1 MQSKESVKIV
11 ERKANPELD
20 TQAIVNRKKFIN
32 RVLDNRKE
40 GLKIRRENL
49 VSLGD
54 FAIDQV
60 RWYTWFQA
68 SHEDEQ
74 ICTLRLYETSLMGAC
89 YHRLAIFPNETL
101 TVQILGYPEVTWD
114 GEGILEMG
122 FICPSMW
129 LDAYFISTIVRDRPS
144 MDVLA
149 NFPISLMKQ
158 SATKA
163 GELSYML
170 VDVIQSFHNRTSD
183 YPDKLVAAMD
193 AAVAQG
199 DNWALEIA
207 MGILETFAAL
217 TTNIGYDFEEVLVK
231 NLQFQE
237 KYHLR
242 ELGPDR
248 IGIRTFINFPLLGM
262 ACMWYDKGHRLSVET
277 GWLPPYLV
285 EGRWL
290 EDVKGRSHDKSL

>member
-1 MQSKESVKIV
+1 MQSKVV
-11 ERKANPELD
+11 ERKANPELSESG
-20 TQAIVNRKKFIN
+20 VSSEKEFIN
-32 RVLDNRKE
+32 KILDQRKE

-60 RWYTWFQA
+60 RWYTWFQT

-89 YHRLAIFPNETL
+89 YHRLAMNPNDEL
-101 TVQILGYPEVTWD
+101 TIKILDYPEVKWD
-114 GEGILEMG
+114 GEGILKTG
-122 FICPSMW
+122 CINLNRW
-129 LDAYFISTIVRDRPS
+129 LDMYFISTIVRDRPS
-144 MDVLA
+144 MDILA
-149 NFPISLMKQ
+149 NFPISLMRQ
-158 SATKA
+158 SSNKA

-170 VDVIQSFHNRTSD
+170 VDVIQSFHNRTPD

-231 NLQFQE
+231 NLHFQE
-237 KYHLR
+237 KYQMRLDKP
-242 ELGPDR
+242 EDL
-248 IGIRTFINFPLLGM
+248 ISIETFISFPLLGM
-262 ACMWYDKGHRLSVET
+262 ACMWYDKGNRLSVET
-277 GWLPPYLV
+277 GWLPAYLV

-290 EDVKGRSHDKSL
+290 EDVKAGKIIR

>member
-193 AAVAQG
+193 AAIVQG
-199 DNWALEIA
+199 DDWALEIA
-207 MGILETFAAL
+207 LGILETFAAL
-217 TTNIGYDFEEVLVK
+217 TTDIGYDFEEVLIK

-237 KYHLR
+237 QYQMRLDAPKKLISI
-242 ELGPDR
+242 E
-248 IGIRTFINFPLLGM
+248 TFISFPLLGM
-262 ACMWYDKGHRLSVET
+262 ACMWYDKGNCLSVET
-277 GWLPPYLV
+277 DWLPPYLV
-285 EGRWL
+285 EERWL
-290 EDVKGRSHDKSL
+290 EDVKVGKITR

>member
-1 MQSKESVKIV
+1 MQGKKPVKII
-11 ERKANPELD
+11 ERTARPKLD
-20 TQAIVNRKKFIN
+20 DNSIASEKDYIN
-32 RVLDNRKE
+32 RILDKRKE

-49 VSLGD
+49 VSFGD
-54 FAIDQV
+54 FAIEQV
-60 RWYTWFQA
+60 RWYTWFQT

-74 ICTLRLYETSLMGAC
+74 ICTLRLYETSLMGVW
-89 YHRLAIFPNETL
+89 YHRLAMNPNDEL
-101 TVQILGYPEVTWD
+101 TIKILDYPEVKWD
-114 GEGILEMG
+114 GEGILKTG
-122 FICPSMW
+122 CINPNRW
-129 LDAYFISTIVRDRPS
+129 IDIYFTSTIVRDKPS
-144 MDVLA
+144 LDALA
-149 NFPISLMKQ
+149 SFPISLMKQ
-158 SATKA
+158 SSTKA

-262 ACMWYDKGHRLSVET
+262 ACMWYDKGHRLSIET

-290 EDVKGRSHDKSL
+290 EDVKADKITR

>member
-1 MQSKESVKIV
+1 MQSKGTIKIV
-11 ERKANPELD
+11 ERKADPELSESG
-20 TQAIVNRKKFIN
+20 VYSEKEFIN
-32 RVLDNRKE
+32 KILDQRKE

-49 VSLGD
+49 VSFGD

-60 RWYTWFQA
+60 RWYTWFQT
-68 SHEDEQ
+68 SYEDEQ

-89 YHRLAIFPNETL
+89 YHRLAMFPNEPL

-129 LDAYFISTIVRDRPS
+129 LDAYFISAIVRDRPS

-193 AAVAQG
+193 AAIAQG
-199 DNWALEIA
+199 DDWALEIA

-217 TTNIGYDFEEVLVK
+217 TTDIGYDFEEVLIK

-237 KYHLR
+237 QYQMRLDAPKKLISI
-242 ELGPDR
+242 E
-248 IGIRTFINFPLLGM
+248 TFISFPLLGM
-262 ACMWYDKGHRLSVET
+262 ACMWYDKGNRLSIET

-290 EDVKGRSHDKSL
+290 EDVKAGKITR

>member
-1 MQSKESVKIV
+1 MQSKESIKIV

-20 TQAIVNRKKFIN
+20 TQAIVSKKSFIN

-40 GLKIRRENL
+40 GLKVRRENL

-60 RWYTWFQA
+60 RWYTWFQTT
-68 SHEDEQ
+68 HEDEQ

-89 YHRLAIFPNETL
+89 YHQLAMNPNEEL
-101 TVQILGYPEVTWD
+101 SIQILGYPEVTWD
-114 GEGILEMG
+114 GEGIFKTG

-129 LDAYFISTIVRDRPS
+129 LDAYFTSVIVRDKPS

-149 NFPISLMKQ
+149 NFPISLMRQ
-158 SATKA
+158 SSTKA

-193 AAVAQG
+193 AAVSQS
-199 DNWALEIA
+199 DDWALEIA

-217 TTNIGYDFEEVLVK
+217 TTDIGYDFEEVLIK

-237 KYHLR
+237 QYQMRLDKPEGLISI
-242 ELGPDR
+242 E
-248 IGIRTFINFPLLGM
+248 TFISFPLLGM
-262 ACMWYDKGHRLSVET
+262 ACMWYDKGNRLSIET
-277 GWLPPYLV
+277 SWLPPYLV
-285 EGRWL
+285 EGHWL
-290 EDVKGRSHDKSL
+290 EDVKAGKITR

>member
-1 MQSKESVKIV
+1 MQSKGTIKIV
-11 ERKANPELD
+11 ERKADPELSESG
-20 TQAIVNRKKFIN
+20 VSSEKEFIN
-32 RVLDNRKE
+32 KILEQRKE

-49 VSLGD
+49 VSFGD

-60 RWYTWFQA
+60 RWYTWFQT

-74 ICTLRLYETSLMGAC
+74 ICTLRLYETSLMGVC
-89 YHRLAIFPNETL
+89 YHRLAMNPNDEL
-101 TVQILGYPEVTWD
+101 TIKILDYPEVKWD
-114 GEGILEMG
+114 GEGILKTGCINPNRWIDM
-122 FICPSMW
+122 
-129 LDAYFISTIVRDRPS
+129 YFISTIVRDRPS
-144 MDVLA
+144 MDALA
-149 NFPISLMKQ
+149 SFPIPLMKK
-158 SATKA
+158 SSTKA

-217 TTNIGYDFEEVLVK
+217 TTDIGYDFEEVLVK

-242 ELGPDR
+242 ELGSDR

-262 ACMWYDKGHRLSVET
+262 ACMWYDKGNRLSIET

-290 EDVKGRSHDKSL
+290 EDVKVGKITR

>member
-1 MQSKESVKIV
+1 MQSKGTIKIV
-11 ERKANPELD
+11 ERKADPELSESG
-20 TQAIVNRKKFIN
+20 VYSEKEFIN
-32 RVLDNRKE
+32 KILEQRKG

-49 VSLGD
+49 VSFGD

-60 RWYTWFQA
+60 RWYTWFQT

-89 YHRLAIFPNETL
+89 YHRLAMFPNEPL

-129 LDAYFISTIVRDRPS
+129 LDAYFTSVIVRDKPS

-149 NFPISLMKQ
+149 NFPISLMRQ
-158 SATKA
+158 SSTKA

-199 DNWALEIA
+199 NNWALEIA

-217 TTNIGYDFEEVLVK
+217 STDIGYDFEEVLVK

-262 ACMWYDKGHRLSVET
+262 ASMWYDKGNRLSVET

-285 EGRWL
+285 EGCWL
-290 EDVKGRSHDKSL
+290 EDVKAGNIIR

>member
-1 MQSKESVKIV
+1 MQSNESSKVV

-20 TQAIVNRKKFIN
+20 TQAIVSKKKFIN

-40 GLKIRRENL
+40 GLKVRRENL

-60 RWYTWFQA
+60 RWYTWFQT

-89 YHRLAIFPNETL
+89 YHRLAMLPNEPL
-101 TVQILGYPEVTWD
+101 TVQILDYPEVTWD

-129 LDAYFISTIVRDRPS
+129 LDAYFISAIVRDRPS

-158 SATKA
+158 SATRA
-163 GELSYML
+163 GKLSYML

-217 TTNIGYDFEEVLVK
+217 TTDIGYDFEEVLIK

-237 KYHLR
+237 KYQMRLDKS
-242 ELGPDR
+242 EDL
-248 IGIRTFINFPLLGM
+248 ISIETFISFPLLGM
-262 ACMWYDKGHRLSVET
+262 ACMWYDKGNRLSVET

-290 EDVKGRSHDKSL
+290 EEVKAGKITR

>member
-193 AAVAQG
+193 AAIAQG
-199 DNWALEIA
+199 DDWALEIA

-217 TTNIGYDFEEVLVK
+217 TTDIGYDFEEVLIK

-237 KYHLR
+237 QYQMRLDAPKKLISI
-242 ELGPDR
+242 E
-248 IGIRTFINFPLLGM
+248 TFISFPLLGM
-262 ACMWYDKGHRLSVET
+262 ACMWYDKGHRLSIET

-290 EDVKGRSHDKSL
+290 EDVKAGKITR

>member
-1 MQSKESVKIV
+1 MQSKVV
-11 ERKANPELD
+11 ERKANPELSESG
-20 TQAIVNRKKFIN
+20 VSSEKEFIN
-32 RVLDNRKE
+32 KILDQRKE

-49 VSLGD
+49 VSFGD
-54 FAIDQV
+54 FAIEQV
-60 RWYTWFQA
+60 RWYTWFQT

-74 ICTLRLYETSLMGAC
+74 ICTLRLYETSLMGVW
-89 YHRLAIFPNETL
+89 YHRLAMNPNDEL
-101 TVQILGYPEVTWD
+101 TIKILDYPEVKWD
-114 GEGILEMG
+114 GEGILKMG
-122 FICPSMW
+122 CINPNRW
-129 LDAYFISTIVRDRPS
+129 IDIYFISTIVRDKPS
-144 MDVLA
+144 LDALA
-149 NFPISLMKQ
+149 SFPISLMKQ
-158 SATKA
+158 SSTKA

-290 EDVKGRSHDKSL
+290 EDVKAGKITR

>member
-1 MQSKESVKIV
+1 MQSKGTIKIV
-11 ERKANPELD
+11 ERKADPELSESG
-20 TQAIVNRKKFIN
+20 VYSEKEFIN
-32 RVLDNRKE
+32 KILDQRKE

-49 VSLGD
+49 VSFGD

-60 RWYTWFQA
+60 RWYTWFQT
-68 SHEDEQ
+68 SYEDEQ

-89 YHRLAIFPNETL
+89 YHRLAMFPNEPL

-217 TTNIGYDFEEVLVK
+217 TTDIGYDFEEVLIK

-237 KYHLR
+237 QYQMRLDAPKKLISI
-242 ELGPDR
+242 E
-248 IGIRTFINFPLLGM
+248 TFISFPLLGM
-262 ACMWYDKGHRLSVET
+262 ACMWYDKGNRLSIET

-290 EDVKGRSHDKSL
+290 EDVKAGKITR

>member
-60 RWYTWFQA
+60 RWYTWFQD

-170 VDVIQSFHNRTSD
+170 VDVIQSFHNRTLD

-193 AAVAQG
+193 AAIAQG
-199 DNWALEIA
+199 DDWALEIA
-207 MGILETFAAL
+207 MGILETFAAV
-217 TTNIGYDFEEVLVK
+217 TTDIGYDFEEVLIK

-237 KYHLR
+237 QYQMRLDAPKKLISI
-242 ELGPDR
+242 E
-248 IGIRTFINFPLLGM
+248 TFISFPLLGM

-290 EDVKGRSHDKSL
+290 EDVKVGKITR

>member
-1 MQSKESVKIV
+1 MQSKAL

-32 RVLDNRKE
+32 RFLDNRKE
-40 GLKIRRENL
+40 VLKFRRENL

-60 RWYTWFQA
+60 RWYTWFQT

-89 YHRLAIFPNETL
+89 YHRLAMNPNEEL
-101 TVQILGYPEVTWD
+101 SIQILGYPEVTWD
-114 GEGILEMG
+114 GEGIFKTG

-129 LDAYFISTIVRDRPS
+129 LDAYFTSVIVRDKPS

-149 NFPISLMKQ
+149 NFPVSLMRQ
-158 SATKA
+158 SSTKA

-248 IGIRTFINFPLLGM
+248 I
-262 ACMWYDKGHRLSVET
+262 
-277 GWLPPYLV
+277 
-285 EGRWL
+285 
-290 EDVKGRSHDKSL
+290 

>member
-1 MQSKESVKIV
+1 MQSKGTIKIV
-11 ERKANPELD
+11 ERKADPELSESG
-20 TQAIVNRKKFIN
+20 VYSEKEFIN
-32 RVLDNRKE
+32 KILDQRKE

-49 VSLGD
+49 VSFGD

-60 RWYTWFQA
+60 RWYTWFQT
-68 SHEDEQ
+68 SYEDEQ

-89 YHRLAIFPNETL
+89 YHRLAIFPNEPL

-163 GELSYML
+163 GEISYML

-193 AAVAQG
+193 AAIAQG
-199 DNWALEIA
+199 DDWALEIA

-217 TTNIGYDFEEVLVK
+217 TTDIGYDFEEVLIK

-237 KYHLR
+237 QYQMRLDAPKKLISI
-242 ELGPDR
+242 E
-248 IGIRTFINFPLLGM
+248 TFISFPLLGM
-262 ACMWYDKGHRLSVET
+262 ACMWYDKGNCLSVET

-290 EDVKGRSHDKSL
+290 EDVKVGKITR

>member
-1 MQSKESVKIV
+1 MQGKKPAKII
-11 ERKANPELD
+11 ERTARPRLD
-20 TQAIVNRKKFIN
+20 DNSIASEKDYIN
-32 RVLDNRKE
+32 RILDKRKE

-49 VSLGD
+49 ISFGD
-54 FAIDQV
+54 YAFEQV
-60 RWYTWFQA
+60 RWFTWYQA
-68 SHEDEQ
+68 SCEDEK
-74 ICTLRLYETSLMGAC
+74 ICTLRLYETSLMSAC
-89 YHRLAIFPNETL
+89 YHSLAMHPNDKL
-101 TVQILGYPEVTWD
+101 TIKILDYPEVTWK
-114 GEGILEMG
+114 GEGILKTG

-129 LDAYFISTIVRDRPS
+129 LDAYFTSVIVRDKPS

-149 NFPISLMKQ
+149 NFPISLMRQ
-158 SATKA
+158 SSTKA

-199 DNWALEIA
+199 DNWASEIA

-242 ELGPDR
+242 E
-248 IGIRTFINFPLLGM
+248 
-262 ACMWYDKGHRLSVET
+262 
-277 GWLPPYLV
+277 
-285 EGRWL
+285 
-290 EDVKGRSHDKSL
+290 

>member
-1 MQSKESVKIV
+1 MQSKGTIKIV
-11 ERKANPELD
+11 ERKADPELSESG
-20 TQAIVNRKKFIN
+20 VYSEKEFIN
-32 RVLDNRKE
+32 KILEQRKE
-40 GLKIRRENL
+40 GLKVRRENL
-49 VSLGD
+49 VSFGD

-60 RWYTWFQA
+60 RWYTWFQT

-89 YHRLAIFPNETL
+89 YHRLAMFPNEPL

-129 LDAYFISTIVRDRPS
+129 LDTYFISAIVRDRPS

-149 NFPISLMKQ
+149 NFPISLMRQ
-158 SATKA
+158 SSTKV

-199 DNWALEIA
+199 DNWASEIA

-248 IGIRTFINFPLLGM
+248 TGIRTFINFPLLGM
-262 ACMWYDKGHRLSVET
+262 ACMWYDKGNRLSVET

-285 EGRWL
+285 EGCWL
-290 EDVKGRSHDKSL
+290 EDVKAGNIIR

>member
-1 MQSKESVKIV
+1 MQSKGTIKIV
-11 ERKANPELD
+11 ERKADPELSESG
-20 TQAIVNRKKFIN
+20 VYSEKEFIN
-32 RVLDNRKE
+32 KILDQRKE

-49 VSLGD
+49 VSFGD

-60 RWYTWFQA
+60 RWYTWFQT
-68 SHEDEQ
+68 SYEDEQ

-89 YHRLAIFPNETL
+89 YHRLAMFPNEPL

-129 LDAYFISTIVRDRPS
+129 LDAYFISAIVRDRPS

-193 AAVAQG
+193 AAIAQG
-199 DNWALEIA
+199 DDWALEIA

-217 TTNIGYDFEEVLVK
+217 TTDIGYDFEEVLIK

-237 KYHLR
+237 QYQMRLDAPKKLISI
-242 ELGPDR
+242 E
-248 IGIRTFINFPLLGM
+248 TFISFPLLGM
-262 ACMWYDKGHRLSVET
+262 ACMWYDKGNCLSVET

-290 EDVKGRSHDKSL
+290 EDVKVGKITR

>member
-1 MQSKESVKIV
+1 MQGKKPVKII
-11 ERKANPELD
+11 ERAARPKLD
-20 TQAIVNRKKFIN
+20 DNSIASEKDYIN
-32 RVLDNRKE
+32 RILDKRKE

-49 VSLGD
+49 VSFGD
-54 FAIDQV
+54 FAIEQV
-60 RWYTWFQA
+60 RWYTWFQT

-74 ICTLRLYETSLMGAC
+74 ICTLRLYETSLMGAR
-89 YHRLAIFPNETL
+89 YHRLAMNPNDEL
-101 TVQILGYPEVTWD
+101 TIKILDYPEVKWD
-114 GEGILEMG
+114 GEGILKTGCINPNRWIDM
-122 FICPSMW
+122 
-129 LDAYFISTIVRDRPS
+129 YFISTIVRDRPS
-144 MDVLA
+144 LDALA
-149 NFPISLMKQ
+149 SFPISLMKQ
-158 SATKA
+158 SSTKA
-163 GELSYML
+163 GKLSYML

-193 AAVAQG
+193 AAVDQG

-242 ELGPDR
+242 DLGPDR
-248 IGIRTFINFPLLGM
+248 IGIRTFINFPQLGM

-290 EDVKGRSHDKSL
+290 EDVKAGKITR

>member
-1 MQSKESVKIV
+1 MQGKKPVKII
-11 ERKANPELD
+11 ERAARPKLD
-20 TQAIVNRKKFIN
+20 DNSIASEKDYIN
-32 RVLDNRKE
+32 RILDKRKE

-49 VSLGD
+49 VSFGD
-54 FAIDQV
+54 FAIEQV
-60 RWYTWFQA
+60 RWYTWFQT

-89 YHRLAIFPNETL
+89 YHRLAMNPNDEL
-101 TVQILGYPEVTWD
+101 TIKILDYPEVKWD
-114 GEGILEMG
+114 GEGILKTGCINPNRWIDM
-122 FICPSMW
+122 
-129 LDAYFISTIVRDRPS
+129 YFISTIVRDRPS
-144 MDVLA
+144 LDALA
-149 NFPISLMKQ
+149 SFPISLMKQ
-158 SATKA
+158 SSTKA
-163 GELSYML
+163 GKLSYML

-193 AAVAQG
+193 AAVDQG

-248 IGIRTFINFPLLGM
+248 IGIRTFISFPLLGM

-290 EDVKGRSHDKSL
+290 EDVKAGKITR

>member
-1 MQSKESVKIV
+1 MQSNESIKIV

-20 TQAIVNRKKFIN
+20 TQAIVSKKKFIN
-32 RVLDNRKE
+32 RVLDSRKE
-40 GLKIRRENL
+40 GLKVRRENL

-60 RWYTWFQA
+60 RWYTWFQT

-89 YHRLAIFPNETL
+89 YHRLTMFPNEPL

-129 LDAYFISTIVRDRPS
+129 LDAYFTSVIVRDKAS

-149 NFPISLMKQ
+149 NFPISLMRQ
-158 SATKA
+158 SSTKA

-193 AAVAQG
+193 AAVDQG
-199 DNWALEIA
+199 DDWALEIA

-217 TTNIGYDFEEVLVK
+217 TTDIGYDFEEVLIK

-237 KYHLR
+237 KYQMRLDKP
-242 ELGPDR
+242 EDL
-248 IGIRTFINFPLLGM
+248 ISIETFISFPLLGM
-262 ACMWYDKGHRLSVET
+262 ACMWYDKGNRLSIET

-290 EDVKGRSHDKSL
+290 EDVKAGKITR

>member
-1 MQSKESVKIV
+1 MQSKGTIKIV
-11 ERKANPELD
+11 ERKADPELSESG
-20 TQAIVNRKKFIN
+20 VYSEKEFIN
-32 RVLDNRKE
+32 KILEQRKE
-40 GLKIRRENL
+40 GLKVRRENL
-49 VSLGD
+49 VSFGD

-60 RWYTWFQA
+60 RWYTWFQT

-89 YHRLAIFPNETL
+89 YHRLAMFPNEPL

-129 LDAYFISTIVRDRPS
+129 LDTYFISAIVRDRPS

-149 NFPISLMKQ
+149 NFPISLMRQ
-158 SATKA
+158 SSTKV

-199 DNWALEIA
+199 NDWALEIA

-217 TTNIGYDFEEVLVK
+217 TTDIGYDFEEVLVK

-237 KYHLR
+237 QYQMRLDKPEDLISI
-242 ELGPDR
+242 E
-248 IGIRTFINFPLLGM
+248 TFISFPLPGM
-262 ACMWYDKGHRLSVET
+262 ACMWYDKGNRLSVET

-285 EGRWL
+285 EGCWL
-290 EDVKGRSHDKSL
+290 EEVKAGKITR

>member
-1 MQSKESVKIV
+1 MQGKKPVKII
-11 ERKANPELD
+11 ERTARPKLD
-20 TQAIVNRKKFIN
+20 DNSIASEKDYIN
-32 RVLDNRKE
+32 RILDKRKE

-49 VSLGD
+49 VSFGD
-54 FAIDQV
+54 FAIEQV
-60 RWYTWFQA
+60 RWYTWFQT

-89 YHRLAIFPNETL
+89 YHRLAMNPNDEL
-101 TVQILGYPEVTWD
+101 TIKILDYPEVKWD
-114 GEGILEMG
+114 GEGILKTGCINPNRWIDM
-122 FICPSMW
+122 
-129 LDAYFISTIVRDRPS
+129 YFISTIVRDRPS
-144 MDVLA
+144 LDALA
-149 NFPISLMKQ
+149 SFPISLMKQ
-158 SATKA
+158 SSTKA
-163 GELSYML
+163 GKLSYML

-193 AAVAQG
+193 AAVDQG

-262 ACMWYDKGHRLSVET
+262 ACMWYDKGNRLSVET
-277 GWLPPYLV
+277 GWPPPYLV

-290 EDVKGRSHDKSL
+290 EEVKAGNITR

>member
-129 LDAYFISTIVRDRPS
+129 LDAYFTSVIVRDKAS

-149 NFPISLMKQ
+149 NFPISLMRQ
-158 SATKA
+158 SSAKA

-193 AAVAQG
+193 AAIAQG
-199 DNWALEIA
+199 DDWALEIA

-217 TTNIGYDFEEVLVK
+217 TTDIGYDFEEVLIK

-237 KYHLR
+237 QYQMRLDAPKKLISI
-242 ELGPDR
+242 E
-248 IGIRTFINFPLLGM
+248 TFISFPLLGM
-262 ACMWYDKGHRLSVET
+262 ACMWYDKGHRLSIET

-290 EDVKGRSHDKSL
+290 EDVKAGKITR

>member
-1 MQSKESVKIV
+1 MQGKKPVKII
-11 ERKANPELD
+11 ERTARPRLD
-20 TQAIVNRKKFIN
+20 DNSIASEKDYIN
-32 RVLDNRKE
+32 RILDKRKE

-49 VSLGD
+49 VSFGD
-54 FAIDQV
+54 FAIEQV
-60 RWYTWFQA
+60 RWYTWFQT

-89 YHRLAIFPNETL
+89 YHRLAMNPNDEL
-101 TVQILGYPEVTWD
+101 TIKILDYPEVKWD
-114 GEGILEMG
+114 GEGILKTGCINPNRWIDM
-122 FICPSMW
+122 
-129 LDAYFISTIVRDRPS
+129 YFISTIVRDRPS
-144 MDVLA
+144 LDALA
-149 NFPISLMKQ
+149 SFPISLMKQ
-158 SATKA
+158 SSTKA
-163 GELSYML
+163 GKLSYML

-193 AAVAQG
+193 AAVDQG

-248 IGIRTFINFPLLGM
+248 IGIRTFISFPLLGM

-290 EDVKGRSHDKSL
+290 EDVKAGKITR

>member
-193 AAVAQG
+193 AAIVQG
-199 DNWALEIA
+199 DDWALEIA
-207 MGILETFAAL
+207 LGILEPFAAL
-217 TTNIGYDFEEVLVK
+217 TTDIGYDFEEVLIK

-237 KYHLR
+237 QYQMRLDAPKKLISI
-242 ELGPDR
+242 E
-248 IGIRTFINFPLLGM
+248 TFISFPLLGM
-262 ACMWYDKGHRLSVET
+262 ACMWYDKGNCLSVET
-277 GWLPPYLV
+277 DWLPPYLV
-285 EGRWL
+285 EERWL
-290 EDVKGRSHDKSL
+290 EDVKVGKITR

>member
-1 MQSKESVKIV
+1 MQSKVV
-11 ERKANPELD
+11 ERKANPELSESG
-20 TQAIVNRKKFIN
+20 VSSEKEFIN
-32 RVLDNRKE
+32 KILDQRKE

-49 VSLGD
+49 VSFGD
-54 FAIDQV
+54 FAIEQV
-60 RWYTWFQA
+60 RWYTWFQT

-89 YHRLAIFPNETL
+89 YHRLAMTPNDEL
-101 TVQILGYPEVTWD
+101 TIKILDYPEVKWD
-114 GEGILEMG
+114 GEGILKTGCINPNRWIDM
-122 FICPSMW
+122 
-129 LDAYFISTIVRDRPS
+129 YFISTIVRDRPS

-158 SATKA
+158 SSTKA

-170 VDVIQSFHNRTSD
+170 VDVIQSFHNRTAD

-193 AAVAQG
+193 AAIAQG
-199 DNWALEIA
+199 DDWALEIA

-217 TTNIGYDFEEVLVK
+217 TTDIGHDFEEVLIK
-231 NLQFQE
+231 NLQLQE

-262 ACMWYDKGHRLSVET
+262 ACMWYDKGNRLSIET

-290 EDVKGRSHDKSL
+290 EDVKAGKITR

>member
-129 LDAYFISTIVRDRPS
+129 LDAYFTSVIVRDKAS

-193 AAVAQG
+193 AAIAQG
-199 DNWALEIA
+199 DDWALEIA

-217 TTNIGYDFEEVLVK
+217 TTDIGYDFEEVLIK

-237 KYHLR
+237 QYQMRLDAPKKLISI
-242 ELGPDR
+242 E
-248 IGIRTFINFPLLGM
+248 TFISFPLLGM
-262 ACMWYDKGHRLSVET
+262 ACMWYDKGHRLSIET

-290 EDVKGRSHDKSL
+290 EDVKAGKITR